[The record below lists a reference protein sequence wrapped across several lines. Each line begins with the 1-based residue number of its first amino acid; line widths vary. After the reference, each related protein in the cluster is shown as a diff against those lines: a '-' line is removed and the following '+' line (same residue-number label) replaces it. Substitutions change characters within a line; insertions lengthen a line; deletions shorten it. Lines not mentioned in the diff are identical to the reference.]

1 MSKERKEA
9 KVFAITE
16 YELYLR
22 KLFASNLKKFRADR
36 HMSQMELASIADL
49 SPNFLNEL
57 EHEKK
62 WPSIETFAKL
72 MRALSIEPVLFFA
85 SENMV
90 KVYDAQVLKADL
102 TDLITTVVNE
112 RMERYIS
119 NFHNIPE
126 PREE

>member
-1 MSKERKEA
+1 
-9 KVFAITE
+9 
-16 YELYLR
+16 
-22 KLFASNLKKFRADR
+22 
-36 HMSQMELASIADL
+36 MELASIADL
-49 SPNFLNEL
+49 SPNFLNEM

-85 SENMV
+85 SESMI
-90 KVYDAQVLKADL
+90 KVYDAQLLKTEL

-119 NFHNIPE
+119 NFQTAPE